1 LHTQKHKYHNHNRL
15 PIFELF
21 PIVLSLSLCW
31 IFGWILTISG
41 AYNQSSPAVQAACRV
56 DQSYVRPK
64 CPCIHELLDPQ
75 TALQLFLVYLSLC
88 NAVIGSYTK
97 SNTYLCL
104 QCFYPRIPLNHR
116 VSHHTHTP
124 TGDARCTLV
133 QGALPLAV
141 GSGDIQLG
149 KHTHNAC
156 RGTASNVG
164 GLGWLLCR
172 FVCLHIILAHRNLA
186 MLPTITGL
194 LWPQMATSR
203 NTTEAHAISLRA

>member
-1 LHTQKHKYHNHNRL
+1 
-15 PIFELF
+15 
-21 PIVLSLSLCW
+21 VLDFWLDSNNFWRIQPVLTSCTSSLSC
-31 IFGWILTISG
+31 
-41 AYNQSSPAVQAACRV
+41 
-56 DQSYVRPK
+56 RPK
-64 CPCIHELLDPQ
+64 LCASQMPMHPRAVGPADCTATFSGLSF
-75 TALQLFLVYLSLC
+75 ALQCCYWLIYKIEYLS
-88 NAVIGSYTK
+88 
-97 SNTYLCL
+97 
-104 QCFYPRIPLNHR
+104 
-116 VSHHTHTP
+116 HTHTP

-149 KHTHNAC
+149 KHPHNAC

-172 FVCLHIILAHRNLA
+172 FVCLHIMLAHRNLA

-194 LWPQMATSR
+194 LWPQTATSR